1 MMSDDPFKAWTGAWT
16 ALQETLA
23 KASAGAGADADAA
36 ARLREFGQ
44 DYAGFATSFW
54 GQFPGAGQPAAAA
67 PWQGPAALQ
76 AALAEHYRRMIS
88 PAMPPQV
95 TAAGALPA
103 LAAAIARCQRA
114 GQALAA
120 QAAAIGAD
128 AARRLVAELSRT
140 DAAAAPITTLAALH
154 GLWIECGEAAWA
166 AAVHQDDYAAA
177 QAEWLTSL
185 VELQFEQ
192 RRLQQGVEPPPGSG
206 R

>member
-1 MMSDDPFKAWTGAWT
+1 MSDDPFKAWIGAWT
-16 ALQETLA
+16 AAQEALA
-23 KASAGAGADADAA
+23 RGAAGNDVAQP
-36 ARLREFGQ
+36 LREFGQ
-44 DYAGFATSFW
+44 DYAAFATSFW
-54 GQFPGAGQPAAAA
+54 GQFSGAGQPQAAP
-67 PWQGPAALQ
+67 PWQGSPALQ

-103 LAAAIARCQRA
+103 LAAAAARCQRA

-120 QAAAIGAD
+120 QATAIGAD

-154 GLWIECGEAAWA
+154 ELWVECGEAAWA
-166 AAVHQDDYAAA
+166 AAVHRDEYAAA

-192 RRLQQGVEPPPGSG
+192 RRLQQGAEPPAGSG

>member
-1 MMSDDPFKAWTGAWT
+1 MMTDDPYKAWLGAFN
-16 ALQETLA
+16 AAQDTLA
-23 KASAGAGADADAA
+23 NVGAGGDVAQ
-36 ARLREFGQ
+36 RLREFGQ
-44 DYAGFATSFW
+44 DYADFATSFW
-54 GQFPGAGQPAAAA
+54 GQFPGNAQPPAAA
-67 PWQGPAALQ
+67 PWQGSAALQ

-95 TAAGALPA
+95 TAAGTLPA
-103 LAAAIARCQRA
+103 LAAAVARCQRA

-120 QAAAIGAD
+120 QASAIGAD
-128 AARRLVAELSRT
+128 AARRLVAELART

-154 GLWIECGEAAWA
+154 DLWVECGEAAWA

-185 VELQFEQ
+185 VELQFAQ
-192 RRLQQGVEPPPGSG
+192 RQLQQGGGPPAGSG

>member
-1 MMSDDPFKAWTGAWT
+1 MTDDPFKPWMAAWT

-23 KASAGAGADADAA
+23 KVSATGDVAD
-36 ARLREFGQ
+36 RLRESGQ
-44 DYAGFATSFW
+44 DYAGFATTFW
-54 GQFPGAGQPAAAA
+54 SQFPGAGQPPAAA
-67 PWQGPAALQ
+67 PWQGSAALQ

-95 TAAGALPA
+95 AAAGTAPA
-103 LAAAIARCQRA
+103 LAAAVARCQRA

-120 QAAAIGAD
+120 QATAIGAD

-154 GLWIECGEAAWA
+154 ELWIECGEAAWA

-192 RRLQQGVEPPPGSG
+192 RRLQQGAQPPAGSG
-206 R
+206 P